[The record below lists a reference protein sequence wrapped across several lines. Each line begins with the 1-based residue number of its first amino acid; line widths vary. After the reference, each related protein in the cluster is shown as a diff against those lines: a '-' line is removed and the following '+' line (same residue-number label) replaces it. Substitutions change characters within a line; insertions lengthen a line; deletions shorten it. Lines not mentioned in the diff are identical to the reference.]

1 MSGGTITNSPQPGK
15 QRRGPIDSAAMPR
28 SAYIHVPFCAH
39 RCGYCDFTLIAGR
52 DDLIGDYLRA
62 LGREINGSSLTA
74 MSPIARRDSD
84 SERGGV
90 SPPVLGTKLTPTE
103 PGGLRLPA
111 QREKQRE
118 NAKSEEPLTLAL
130 SPPRR
135 GARGQGDELDTLFFG
150 GGTPTHP
157 SCEQLR
163 EMFRI
168 VYDRFTL
175 AAGAEVSVEAN
186 PLDLTDE
193 KIDVLADAGVN
204 RISLGVQ
211 SFSTEALTLLE
222 RDHSPSDIEDV
233 IARLKRRFENV
244 SLDLIFGVPGQSLK
258 DWRATL
264 RRAISLGPT
273 HVSTYGLT
281 WEQGTAF
288 GTRRD
293 RGELAPIDEE
303 LERAQYALAMD
314 ELAAAGFQH
323 YEISNFARP
332 GHRCRHNEVYWSGD
346 EYWAFGPGAAR
357 YLSGRRETNIRS
369 VLGWLAKLERGES
382 PVAEAEEL
390 EPAHRAREL
399 IFLGLRRSAGIAREE
414 FLRRTGFALDDIAA
428 SAIQANTACGWLE
441 DTGTRIRLTDEGRFV
456 ADRVVAEFL

>member
-1 MSGGTITNSPQPGK
+1 
-15 QRRGPIDSAAMPR
+15 MPR

-62 LGREINGSSLTA
+62 LEREIGASPSLPHLAPLGRGAGSEGRLTGNA
-74 MSPIARRDSD
+74 RYESAPFSPEVDLLLGAEHDSPLSPHPSPDHRSGGARGEGDRRE
-84 SERGGV
+84 ER
-90 SPPVLGTKLTPTE
+90 LT
-103 PGGLRLPA
+103 
-111 QREKQRE
+111 
-118 NAKSEEPLTLAL
+118 SAL

-135 GARGQGDELDTLFFG
+135 VARGQANELDTLFFG

-163 EMFRI
+163 ELFRI
-168 VYDRFTL
+168 VSERFTL
-175 AAGAEVSVEAN
+175 APGAEVSVEAN
-186 PLDLTDE
+186 PLDLSDE
-193 KIDVLADAGVN
+193 KIDLLADFGVN

-211 SFSTEALTLLE
+211 SFSPEALTLLE
-222 RDHSPSDIEDV
+222 RDHSPCDIEDV
-233 IARLKRRFENV
+233 VARLQRRFDNV
-244 SLDLIFGVPGQSLK
+244 SLDLIFGVPGQSLD

-264 RRAISLGPT
+264 HQAISLGPT

-288 GTRRD
+288 WSRRA
-293 RGELAPIDEE
+293 RGELRTIDEE

-314 ELAAAGFQH
+314 ELTTAGFEH

-332 GHRCRHNEVYWSGD
+332 GFRCRHNEVYWAGD

-357 YLSGRRETNIRS
+357 YLNGRRETNLRS
-369 VLGWLAKLERGES
+369 VTGWLAKLERGES

-399 IFLGLRRSAGIAREE
+399 LFIGLRRTEGISRED
-414 FLRRTGFALDDIAA
+414 FQRRTGNTLETIAA
-428 SAIQANTACGWLE
+428 TAILANVARGWLE
-441 DTGTRIRLTDEGRFV
+441 DDGTTIRLTHEGRFV
-456 ADRVVAEFL
+456 ADRVVADFL